1 MKNMEKELK
10 SQLIYDGA
18 ILKLTR
24 DEVECE
30 NGQHA
35 YREVVHHHGGVCV
48 LALKDDQIILVKQFR
63 YPNRID
69 TLEIPAGKLE
79 LDEDP
84 KECAFRELEEETNNR
99 ASDMK
104 FIMKVLPS
112 PGYTSEW
119 LYLYEAI
126 DFKEVDD
133 SLECDEDE
141 FIDIVHMNID
151 DAYQAVLDGT
161 IVDAKTVIAIMY
173 AYNKKIIG

>member
-1 MKNMEKELK
+1 MEKELK

>member
-1 MKNMEKELK
+1 MEKELN
-10 SQLIYDGA
+10 SQVIYDGK

-24 DEVECE
+24 DEVQCE

-35 YREVVHHHGGVCV
+35 YREVVHHHGGVCI
-48 LALKDDQIILVKQFR
+48 LAMKENQIILVKQFR
-63 YPNRID
+63 YPNKIE

-79 LDEDP
+79 QNEDP
-84 KECAFRELEEETNNR
+84 KACAFRELEEETNHR
-99 ASDMK
+99 AKDMK
-104 FIMKVLPS
+104 RIMKVLPS

-126 DFKEVDD
+126 DFQEVDD

-141 FIDIVHMNID
+141 FIDIIYMDIEE
-151 DAYQAVLDGT
+151 AYQKVLDGT

-173 AYNKKIIG
+173 AYKEK

>member
-1 MKNMEKELK
+1 MEKELK
-10 SQLIYDGA
+10 SQVIYDGK

-30 NGQHA
+30 NGLHA

-48 LALKDDQIILVKQFR
+48 LAVKENQIILVKQFR
-63 YPNRID
+63 YPNRIE

-79 LDEDP
+79 KDEEP
-84 KECAFRELEEETNNR
+84 KICAFRELEEETNYR
-99 ASDMK
+99 AKDMK
-104 FIMKVLPS
+104 RIMKVLPS

-126 DFKEVDD
+126 DFQEVSD
-133 SLECDEDE
+133 SLDGDEDE
-141 FIDIVHMNID
+141 FIDIVHMDIEE
-151 DAYQAVLDGT
+151 AYQKVLNGT

-173 AYNKKIIG
+173 AYHQKVL